1 MQNDPYDTSKKNRSI
16 IILVGVVIVVVGI
29 AMLVAHNSS
38 KNKKITNNTP
48 NSSAYN
54 TGNSGGDT
62 STPPT
67 AQAPQRPDFVNTD
80 AVTNVG
86 ITQDQLTAFKY
97 EAFLFIKQN
106 NLTVKTVTIDKGSVS
121 TPPNDPDNPASFN
134 TVYFNTTFDATMYRA
149 RLDGSNTSVSTARLY
164 LYNSN
169 NQVIYDSGNID
180 IQSQTPQQ

>member
-16 IILVGVVIVVVGI
+16 IILVVVVIIVVVI
-29 AMLVAHNSS
+29 SMLLAHKSS
-38 KNKKITNNTP
+38 NKKPTNNTA

-54 TGNSGGDT
+54 TGNSGNDT

-67 AQAPQRPDFVNTD
+67 AQAPQRPTFVNAEAITG
-80 AVTNVG
+80 VG

-97 EAFLFIKQN
+97 EAYLFTKQN
-106 NLTVKTVTIDKGSVS
+106 NLAIKTITIDKGSVS
-121 TPPNDPDNPASFN
+121 TPPYDPDNPTPYN
-134 TVYFNTTFDATMYRA
+134 TVYFNLTFDATMYRA

-169 NQVIYDSGNID
+169 NQVIFDSGNID
-180 IQSQTPQQ
+180 IQNQAPQQ